1 MQIAEDLKKKIGV
14 VQNNEIVLELK
25 KALYGLKQ
33 AGRLWSK
40 LLHQKL
46 VDIGFKQSL
55 TDICVYFRWTH
66 GHLVIVGVYVDGVLV
81 TGSDQGSVDSFFDE
95 LTSLSVKDLGCARK
109 FLGMRVQY
117 TDEDGYTFDQE
128 VGIMDMLKEHGL
140 EMGHSVR
147 VPITQD

>member
-1 MQIAEDLKKKIGV
+1 MDDL
-14 VQNNEIVLELK
+14 
-25 KALYGLKQ
+25 
-33 AGRLWSK
+33 
-40 LLHQKL
+40 
-46 VDIGFKQSL
+46 
-55 TDICVYFRWTH
+55 
-66 GHLVIVGVYVDGVLV
+66 LV
-81 TGSDQGSVDSFFDE
+81 TGSDQGSVDSFFDK